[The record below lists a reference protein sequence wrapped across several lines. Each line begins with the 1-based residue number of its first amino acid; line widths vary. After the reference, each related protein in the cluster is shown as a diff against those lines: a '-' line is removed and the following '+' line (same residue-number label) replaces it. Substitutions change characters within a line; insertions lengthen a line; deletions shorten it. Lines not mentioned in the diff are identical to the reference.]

1 MAMARPMDAPRR
13 RRRVRITPLRIIVT
27 LLLLAAIVAGTGW
40 WLAGRWTPPQDRYA
54 MQGMAIDGSNGEID
68 WGAVQRL
75 APDFVYIAATSGTDA
90 RDPAFAA
97 NWHGARGAGLRYGAV
112 HGFSLCRLAADQAGS
127 FIATV
132 QRDNAALPPV
142 VALAFDPGCTA
153 RPSRD
158 LVLAELHIFLSAIEA
173 HSGKPAIL
181 RIAADVEDAYRL
193 SAGINRTIWLDRQFL
208 PPDYA
213 AHPWVMWTAN
223 RWRRVDGV
231 AGDVDWTVVAP

>member
-1 MAMARPMDAPRR
+1 MALSAAAFHS

-27 LLLLAAIVAGTGW
+27 LAVVVGALAATGW
-40 WLAGRWTPPQDRYA
+40 ALAGRWTPPRDRYA
-54 MQGMAIDGSNGEID
+54 MQGMAIDGSNGEVD
-68 WGAVQRL
+68 WRAVQRL
-75 APDFVYIAATSGTDA
+75 GPDFVYIAATAGTTG

-97 NWHGARGAGLRYGAV
+97 NWRGARGAGLRYGAI
-112 HGFSLCRLAADQAGS
+112 HRFSLCRLAADQAGA
-127 FIATV
+127 FMATV

-142 VALAFDPGCTA
+142 VALSFSPDCAA

-158 LVLAELHIFLSAIEA
+158 LVLAELHTFLTAIEA

-181 RIAADVEDAYRL
+181 RIAPDFEDSYRL

-231 AGDVDWTVVAP
+231 DGDVDWTVVAP

>member
-1 MAMARPMDAPRR
+1 MAQPLDAARR

-27 LLLLAAIVAGTGW
+27 LLVLAACIGGTGW
-40 WLAGRWTPPQDRYA
+40 WLAGTWTPPQDRYA
-54 MQGMAIDGSNGEID
+54 MQGMAIDGSNGEVD
-68 WGAVQRL
+68 WSAVQRL
-75 APDFVYIAATSGTDA
+75 APDFVYMAATNGTDA

-97 NWHGARGAGLRYGAV
+97 NWRGARGAGLRYGAI
-112 HGFSLCRLAADQAGS
+112 HRFSLCRLAADQAGA

-142 VALAFDPGCTA
+142 VALAFDPACAA

-158 LVLAELHIFLSAIEA
+158 LVLAELHIFLSAVEA
-173 HSGKPAIL
+173 HSGKPVIL
-181 RIAADVEDAYRL
+181 RIAPEVEQAYRL

-231 AGDVDWTVVAP
+231 EGDVDWTVVAP